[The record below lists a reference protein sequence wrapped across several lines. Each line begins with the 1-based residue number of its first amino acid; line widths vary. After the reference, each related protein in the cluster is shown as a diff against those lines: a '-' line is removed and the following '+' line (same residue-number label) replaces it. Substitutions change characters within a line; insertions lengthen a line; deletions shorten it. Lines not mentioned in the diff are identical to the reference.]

1 MPAAANNHAAE
12 AERLRA
18 WFAANRSQMSGNGVW
33 FAGGEPNTL
42 DPALFASARVRV
54 LIVRLSEYSEV
65 AAGITHSYLYQM
77 AAAVPGCYA
86 DLAFLPPEADEK
98 LMLAGRIP
106 LLTGTGSK
114 MPATAF
120 DIVAISNSVLQEL
133 INLPA
138 MLHHAG
144 LPLSRQGRAAA
155 ASPLVILGGS
165 NSSVHAILHGPVA
178 VGGEAGLVDAV
189 IMGDGERVLFRA
201 IELVRDHKESSRSEL
216 LGLLRQGISGFFD
229 PEVFS
234 EAYDAAGNL
243 ERLEA
248 RAGTVTPVMVSK
260 SACRQGSETF
270 TGGPLLYEGAGT
282 SHVIVSAGC
291 PSFCSFCKES
301 WEQKPYRE
309 NASEKVVA
317 AARSLKASMGL
328 HEISLMTFNAN
339 TCSDI
344 YFLVERLSS
353 MFERVAI
360 KSQRFDAVVNSP
372 ELLDM
377 QFDAGKRTYTCAM
390 EGISERLRAMLQK
403 NLDEKTI
410 LAGLDLLLQ
419 RNMRQM
425 KVFLIVTG
433 YEQQADFDEF
443 KVFLDTVKL
452 RCNATNRR
460 PRLTFSF
467 ATLFRAPQTPMQ
479 YAGVRCAEPGLQKL
493 LRTLAGMVT
502 DNGFAARISS
512 GPEDAMVSEYIAFA
526 DRRHTTLLVE
536 ASIGRGFRYRGSVS
550 GKVLEYWRAAL
561 KKAGLVSLI
570 DRPRNL
576 QTVLPWDNVDTGI
589 SKNFL
594 WQTWQNLE
602 RGQEIRACLA
612 EPWGGGRCSGCGACA
627 APEEIARLTC
637 MGPETSGR
645 LRPAAPAIRH
655 GFWLLFN
662 IPEKWAFCSREFIKA
677 ALARRLMLDFPAMV
691 EAFLSVELVEPDF
704 FCYGQAIAKV
714 IVSQA
719 PELDFSGL
727 STVYSADDISI
738 IKMVR
743 PTGKAGEAAFPV
755 ILEAAGTGAAIDP
768 ALGREIDAL
777 LTRYNFK
784 NQKQRQNGWLN
795 WQVAVGQARKAG
807 IEKISLEE
815 NSGRLRLVLV
825 RWPELFIL
833 NRLAGGRAFRVMLP
847 EQRG

>member
-1 MPAAANNHAAE
+1 MPAAARNFTAE

-18 WFAANRSQMSGNGVW
+18 WFAANRHLMSGNGQW

-42 DPALFASARVRV
+42 DPAFFDSARVRV

-77 AAAVPGCYA
+77 AAAVPGCYV

-98 LMLAGRIP
+98 LMLAGRVP

-114 MPATAF
+114 MPAAAF

-138 MLHHAG
+138 MLHNAG
-144 LPLSRQGRAAA
+144 LPLTRQARAVAG
-155 ASPLVILGGS
+155 SPLVILGGS
-165 NSSVHAILHGPVA
+165 NSSVHAILHGSVA
-178 VGGEAGLVDAV
+178 DNGDAGLVDAV
-189 IMGDGERVLFRA
+189 IMGDGEGVMART
-201 IELVRDHKESSRSEL
+201 IELVRDHKESGRSEL
-216 LGLLRQGISGFFD
+216 LALLRQGVSGFFD

-234 EAYDAAGNL
+234 ETYDAVGNL

-248 RAGTVTPVMVSK
+248 RAGTVTPIMVSK

-270 TGGPLLYEGAGT
+270 TGGPLLYDGSGT

-309 NASEKVVA
+309 NAADKVMA

-344 YFLVERLSS
+344 YFLVERLGT

-377 QFDAGKRTYTCAM
+377 QFEAGKRTYTCAM

-410 LAGLDLLLQ
+410 LSGFDLLLQ

-433 YEQQADFDEF
+433 YEQQADLDEF
-443 KVFLDTVKL
+443 KAFLEMVKT
-452 RCNATNRR
+452 RCNATNSR

-479 YAGVRCAEPGLQKL
+479 YAAVRGGEPALKKL
-493 LRTLAGMVT
+493 LNTLVAIVA
-502 DNGFAARISS
+502 DSGFEARISS

-526 DRRHTTLLVE
+526 DRRHTSLLVE
-536 ASIGRGFRYRGSVS
+536 ASISRGFRYRGSVS

-561 KKAGLVSLI
+561 RKAGLVSLI

-576 QTVLPWDNVDTGI
+576 QTVMPWDNVDTGI

-602 RGQEIRACLA
+602 KGQQIRACLA
-612 EPWGGGRCSGCGACA
+612 TPWGDGRCSGCGACA
-627 APEEIARLTC
+627 APEEIARLTR

-645 LRPAAPAIRH
+645 LRPAAPQARQ

-691 EAFLSVELVEPDF
+691 DAFLCVESVEPDF
-704 FCYGQAIAKV
+704 FCYGQAMAKV
-714 IVSQA
+714 IANRA
-719 PELDFSGL
+719 PEIDFSGL
-727 STVYSADDISI
+727 STVCSPDDISI
-738 IKMVR
+738 IKMIR
-743 PTGKAGEAAFPV
+743 PTGKAGEDVFPV
-755 ILEAAGTGAAIDP
+755 ILDAAGSVDAVDP
-768 ALGREIDAL
+768 AMGREIDAL
-777 LTRYNFK
+777 LTRYNLK

-795 WQVAVGQARKAG
+795 WQVAAGQARKAG

-815 NSGRLRLVLV
+815 ATGRLRLVLV

-833 NRLAGGRAFRVMLP
+833 NRLAVGRSFRVTLP
-847 EQRG
+847 GQQG